1 MNAKLKKTL
10 KNLDLLLTQRVLKKN
25 KFFLLF
31 YKSNKDTIL
40 VKSKDIYFFKQNKYP
55 LILLKFNVLNNL
67 LNFIKINK
75 KNILL
80 ISISNFTYKNY
91 SLLNNYL
98 SFQYFLI
105 FLVHKNLVIIKQ
117 LQNLNSNFFSIFKIF
132 NSILTNK

>member
-67 LNFIKINK
+67 LNFSKINK